1 MDTCIG
7 TTSRP
12 YLRICYLGRESD
24 STSGIWYGVNLYT
37 KKACYHEFASTSL
50 WKMQKMETKKVGMST
65 QMSRK
70 RSDFSLLIK
79 VKVMILNS
87 QTKNAHIQLYHL
99 YT

>member
-1 MDTCIG
+1 MPKFD
-7 TTSRP
+7 
-12 YLRICYLGRESD
+12 
-24 STSGIWYGVNLYT
+24 W
-37 KKACYHEFASTSL
+37 KADADDKEV
-50 WKMQKMETKKVGMST
+50 KMQKMETKKVGMST